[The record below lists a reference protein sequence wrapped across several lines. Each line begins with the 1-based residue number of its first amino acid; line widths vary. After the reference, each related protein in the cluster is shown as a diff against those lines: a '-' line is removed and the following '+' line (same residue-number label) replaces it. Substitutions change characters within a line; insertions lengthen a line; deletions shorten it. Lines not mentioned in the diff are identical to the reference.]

1 MAKVLS
7 LMATH
12 SGDRSQYFKSAAE
25 IDDQLSNIEE
35 NKGYAGTPYIRCVH
49 AGQCYIKCVHTR
61 SYPVQEVRTPSAHIS
76 RQRNSHVGF
85 SYVLLLVF
93 SWRYCVI
100 MVSARGI
107 DPWFKEEL
115 SYIKQRRSFGLSMFW
130 VEYLMRARS
139 GLDLNKANLLMDRD
153 LFGACSD
160 L

>member
-1 MAKVLS
+1 MFLVWLYVTDVVLDGNS
-7 LMATH
+7 RGKALNLLKIKKYA
-12 SGDRSQYFKSAAE
+12 GNQFRRCVP
-25 IDDQLSNIEE
+25 
-35 NKGYAGTPYIRCVH
+35 AGTPCRDHVQIRRPV
-49 AGQCYIKCVHTR
+49 
-61 SYPVQEVRTPSAHIS
+61 VQEVRTPSAHIS

-93 SWRYCVI
+93 SRRYCVI

-107 DPWFKEEL
+107 DPCFKEEL
-115 SYIKQRRSFGLSMFW
+115 SYIKQKRSFGLSMFW